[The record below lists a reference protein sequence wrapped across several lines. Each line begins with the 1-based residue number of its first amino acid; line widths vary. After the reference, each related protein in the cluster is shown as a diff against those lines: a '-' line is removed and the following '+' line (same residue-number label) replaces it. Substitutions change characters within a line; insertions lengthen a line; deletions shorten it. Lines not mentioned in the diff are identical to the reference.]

1 MLAQRAVADSPRW
14 TRAVEDQSGPI
25 PGRERASELGEII
38 IMVVR
43 RAQVG
48 PETGHLEERNE
59 RAGALLAR
67 LMRAVK
73 GGLVTTS

>member
-1 MLAQRAVADSPRW
+1 MDAR
-14 TRAVEDQSGPI
+14 SGRSIRPH
-25 PGRERASELGEII
+25 PWEGTSELGEII